1 MVRVMFF
8 GRLGEAAGADEMAV
22 DVPRAGMEVEAFRE
36 HLSHSNP
43 VLAKELAKR
52 SVRAVINRE
61 MVLPGAVVR
70 DEDEVAFLPPVS
82 GG

>member
-1 MVRVMFF
+1 
-8 GRLGEAAGADEMAV
+8 MAI
-22 DVPRAGMEVEAFRE
+22 DLPGPGMEVEAFRE
-36 HLSHSNP
+36 HVAYSNP
-43 VLAKELAKR
+43 VLAKELAKP

-70 DEDEVAFLPPVS
+70 DDNEVAFLPPVS